1 MLSADPAEPFERAV
15 AVLADAES
23 VCLACHVN
31 PDGDALGSTLAL
43 HHALRAAGRS
53 SLASFPEPF
62 VVAPHYRLLPGLE
75 LLSPPW
81 TVPAD
86 PDVMVTFD
94 CGSLDRLAELAGPAK
109 SARELVVVDHHV
121 SNDRYGTINVVEPS
135 AAASA
140 VLVYRLVRRLG
151 LPLTRDVATCL
162 YAGIVCD
169 TGRFTYECT
178 TPEVFAIA
186 GHLCEFGLPIAA
198 LSRTLFEE
206 HRFDYL
212 RLVGEVL
219 GRAELHPAKSLVW
232 AAVSQA
238 DMARFGVTFE
248 ELEGLIDIL
257 RRTREAEVTCI
268 LKEAGDGSWR
278 VSLRSVG
285 DADVAEVAQL
295 NGGGGHR
302 FAAGFTSS
310 AAPRDTIDRIAGA
323 L

>member
-1 MLSADPAEPFERAV
+1 MQSGDPGDPFEQAV
-15 AVLADAES
+15 VALAGAGS
-23 VCLACHVN
+23 VALACHVN
-31 PDGDALGSTLAL
+31 PDGDALGSTLGL
-43 HHALRAAGRS
+43 HHALLAARRPS
-53 SLASFPEPF
+53 IASFPEPF
-62 VVAPHYRLLPGLE
+62 VVAPHYRLLPGLD
-75 LLSPPW
+75 LLTPPVAFP
-81 TVPAD
+81 TE

-94 CGSLDRLAELAGPAK
+94 CGSIDRLGELAAAAK

-121 SNDRYGTINVVEPS
+121 SNDRYGTINVVDPA

-140 VLVYRLVRRLG
+140 VLAFRLIERLG

-186 GHLCEFGLPIAA
+186 GRLSEFGLPIAA
-198 LSRTLFEE
+198 LSRCLFEE
-206 HRFDYL
+206 HRFAYL

-219 GRAELHPAKSLVW
+219 GRAELHPTKSLVW
-232 AAVSQA
+232 AAVSQYDLA
-238 DMARFGVTFE
+238 AHGVTFE

-268 LKEAGDGSWR
+268 LKEAVDGSWR

-285 DADVAEVAQL
+285 EADVAAVAQA

-310 AAPRDTIDRIAGA
+310 GSAADTVARVAAA

>member
-1 MLSADPAEPFERAV
+1 MHSGDPGDPFERAV
-15 AVLADAES
+15 VALTEAGS
-23 VCLACHVN
+23 VALACHVN
-31 PDGDALGSTLAL
+31 PDGDALGSTLGL
-43 HHALRAAGRS
+43 HHALRAAGRPCV
-53 SLASFPEPF
+53 ASFPEPF
-62 VVAPHYRLLPGLE
+62 VVGPHYRLLPGLE
-75 LLSPPW
+75 LL
-81 TVPAD
+81 TR
-86 PDVMVTFD
+86 PDTFPSEPEVMVTFD
-94 CGSLDRLAELAGPAK
+94 CGSVDRLGELAAPAK
-109 SARELVVVDHHV
+109 SAGELIVVDHHV
-121 SNDRYGTINVVEPS
+121 SNDRYGTINVVDPG

-140 VLVYRLVRRLG
+140 VLAYRLIERLG
-151 LPLTRDVATCL
+151 LPMTREAATCL

-186 GHLCEFGLPIAA
+186 GRLSEFDLPIAA
-198 LSRTLFEE
+198 LSRCLFEE
-206 HRFDYL
+206 HRFAYL

-219 GRAELHPAKSLVW
+219 GRAELHPEKSLVW
-232 AAVSQA
+232 AAVSQFDLA
-238 DMARFGVTFE
+238 AHGVTFE

-268 LKEAGDGSWR
+268 LKEAADGAWR

-285 DADVAEVAQL
+285 EVDVAAVAQA

-310 AAPRDTIDRIAGA
+310 STPAETVARIAAA